1 MEIIQYVAAI
11 AVFIVAVYFLKRF
24 NQGVIQQNTGK
35 ADDYMK
41 KIADALGLQYEAKPA
56 AQGKDVVMDMGGRVY
71 GTYNGLP
78 VEIAM
83 SNTTRVGPT
92 GTRFTST
99 MQRTL
104 TLKVP
109 NPKGRKF
116 HILPKDGHVVAEETA
131 SNAFNQKLSYVGDP
145 VVPKET
151 LDYFGKMG
159 WMNLAL
165 KGDELLFHDTFYD
178 QFQGLNAMQAM
189 TAKHPVWGTTAGNPN
204 VDVAAVRLF
213 LDSIVAVAQK
223 AGAN

>member
-11 AVFIVAVYFLKRF
+11 AVFIVAVYFIKRL
-24 NQGVIQQNTGK
+24 NQGIIQQNAGK

-92 GTRFTST
+92 GTRFEST
-99 MQRTL
+99 LQRTL

-109 NPKGRKF
+109 NPQRKHF
-116 HILPKDGHVVAEETA
+116 HILPKDGHVVAAETA
-131 SNAFNQKLSYVGDP
+131 STAFNQKLSYVGDP

-159 WMNLAL
+159 WMDLAL
-165 KGDELLFHDTFYD
+165 KDDELLFHDTFYD
-178 QFQGLNAMQAM
+178 QFRGVNAMQAM
-189 TAKHPVWGTTAGNPN
+189 TAKHPVWGTSASNPA
-204 VDVAAVRLF
+204 VDVTSVRQF
-213 LDSIVAVAQK
+213 LDSMVDLAKK
-223 AGAN
+223 AG